1 MQQTLPPPGSAR
13 TNPPAVYAIR
23 CMVCTRMF
31 PPNDYA
37 KEQWDTDVEA
47 AVPMACPHC
56 RATGVY
62 RFENL
67 SLRTRLW
74 P

>member
-1 MQQTLPPPGSAR
+1 MQQTLATPRAVPP
-13 TNPPAVYAIR
+13 TPAPVYAIR
-23 CMVCTRMF
+23 CVVCTRMF
-31 PPNDYA
+31 PPNEYA
-37 KEQWDTDVEA
+37 REQWNHDVDS

-62 RFENL
+62 RFEHL